1 MTWRLKNSGVEMN
14 PNLTGF
20 MDALSLLVPFDLVV
34 TSGFRTPKAQ
44 AAAMFTKIDLGE
56 DLTKLYKNQSFANAV
71 TEAYPNKDAA
81 AAVIAE
87 YAAAGGGSTHL
98 RGVGIDLRT
107 RDFTTSQR
115 NELKAA
121 VESMGNFALYEP
133 TPPHMHIELKKNY
146 GQKMN
151 WPILAALVAG
161 VFLWMKKPTLA
172 T

>member
-1 MTWRLKNSGVEMN
+1 MAWRLKNSGVEMN

-34 TSGFRTPKAQ
+34 TSGFRTPSAQ
-44 AAAMFTKIDLGE
+44 ATAMFTKIELGE
-56 DLTKLYKNQSFANAV
+56 DLTKLYRNQSFANAV
-71 TEAYPNKDAA
+71 TEAYPSHGTA

-107 RDFTTSQR
+107 RDFTTTQR

-121 VESMGNFALYEP
+121 IESMGDFALYEP

-146 GQKMN
+146 GQKVN
-151 WPILAALVAG
+151 WSILAALVAG
-161 VFLWMKKPTLA
+161 VFLWMRKPTQG